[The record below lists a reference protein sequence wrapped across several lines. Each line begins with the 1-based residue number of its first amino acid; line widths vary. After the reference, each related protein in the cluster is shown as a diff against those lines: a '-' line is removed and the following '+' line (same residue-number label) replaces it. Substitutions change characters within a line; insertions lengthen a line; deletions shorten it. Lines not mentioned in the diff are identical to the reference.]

1 MTRVKAIALDFGGYT
16 ATLRMSQSFLGGGA
30 AVPCA
35 PRSPRQPCRRDA
47 GRSKQQAAFRPHPR
61 LHAPSDG
68 TESELVHR
76 GEPIAPTGDRP
87 FGGRRS
93 ADEPA

>member
-1 MTRVKAIALDFGGYT
+1 MTPVKTIAVDYGGY
-16 ATLRMSQSFLGGGA
+16 ACTLRVSQSFLAGGA
-30 AVPCA
+30 AVPCP

-68 TESELVHR
+68 TESNLEHR
-76 GEPIAPTGDRP
+76 GEPIAPAANRP
-87 FGGRRS
+87 FDGRRS
-93 ADEPA
+93 PDEPT